1 MYEIVCVVEDTAA
14 EDVLSRC
21 LLSLLGDLDEFVY
34 LSARMCEMFSSS
46 KFNSR
51 MGILN

>member
-1 MYEIVCVVEDTAA
+1 MYEIICVVEDTAA
-14 EDVLSRC
+14 EMFYLAASRC
-21 LLSLLGDLDEFVY
+21 LDDLDEFVY
-34 LSARMCEMFSSS
+34 LSARMCEMFSCS